1 MAPAEDT
8 ALDDSRRH
16 LEIHNRV
23 AEAFLTLAGDEVYGA
38 VLDIVREVFESPLGI
53 FGYIDEDGALVCPSL
68 TRDVWQEC
76 AMAGKDY
83 RFPPESWGQSLWGR
97 AIRERRPLFTNE
109 PCRVP
114 AGHLP
119 IRRVLCVP
127 IVDQGESI
135 GIVNVA
141 NRDRDYD
148 DRDAA
153 ELWTICSHI
162 APVLNARLQR
172 DRHEKHRRRA
182 EAELLRARDELE
194 QRVIERTA
202 ELSEANARL
211 RQEIAERGRVEHAL
225 RAANRLLERLFSTTA
240 VAIAYLDSRGCFIR
254 VNRAFAE
261 IAGLSPDYFPGRQY
275 DEILGHD
282 EIAAALAEAAATGRP
297 AEAFGRPLEVRSAAG
312 GDPVHCDWSIQP
324 VLGAGGGVEGLVL
337 TMRDVSRRLRAE
349 ALARRHQEE
358 LAHVSRL
365 GVMGEMVSAIAHEV
379 NQPLCAI
386 VAFAQACRRLLGDR
400 PDCPPEAREA
410 LEQIAGQA
418 RRAGDIVHHLRE
430 FSRRREPR
438 RAAVSINDIV
448 RSAVGFMAP
457 VLHPRG
463 LGVRLELA
471 ENLPPVSADQIQ
483 IEQVLVNLLRNAVE
497 AMSDLPPEQRVPV
510 VRTLLPQEG
519 IVEVEVRDCGSGLSA
534 DGLERVFEPFFSTK
548 PDGMGIGLPLSRSIV
563 EAHGGRLWV
572 VPNCDR
578 GVSFHFT
585 LPVHDADRPGD

>member
-1 MAPAEDT
+1 
-8 ALDDSRRH
+8 
-16 LEIHNRV
+16 V
-23 AEAFLTLAGDEVYGA
+23 AEAFLTLAGDEVYSA
-38 VLDIVREVFESPLGI
+38 VLDIVREVFDSPLGI

-68 TRDVWQEC
+68 TRDVWQQC
-76 AMAGKDY
+76 AMADKDY
-83 RFPPESWGQSLWGR
+83 RFPPETWGQTIWGR
-97 AIRERRPLFTNE
+97 AIRERRPLWTNR

-114 AGHLP
+114 AGHLA
-119 IRRVLCVP
+119 ILRVLCVP
-127 IVDQGESI
+127 IVDHDQSI
-135 GIVNVA
+135 GIINVA
-141 NRDRDYD
+141 NRDRDYE

-172 DRHEKHRRRA
+172 DRHERHRRRA
-182 EAELLRARDELE
+182 EEELRRARDELE

-240 VAIAYLDSRGCFIR
+240 VSIAYLDTRACFIR

-261 IAGLSPDYFPGRQY
+261 IAGFAPEYFPGRQY
-275 DEILGHD
+275 DEVLGHD
-282 EIAAALAEAAATGRP
+282 EIAAALAGAAATGRP
-297 AEAFGRPLEVRSAAG
+297 AEAFGRPLEVRSAG
-312 GDPVHCDWSIQP
+312 SGDPLYCDWSVQP
-324 VLGAGGGVEGLVL
+324 VLGAAGQVEGLVL
-337 TMRDVSRRLRAE
+337 TMLDVSARVRAE
-349 ALARRHQEE
+349 TQARRHQEE

-386 VAFAQACRRLLGDR
+386 VAAAQACQRILAGR
-400 PDCPPEAREA
+400 PDCPGDAREA
-410 LEQIAGQA
+410 LEHVVRQA
-418 RRAGDIVHHLRE
+418 RRAGEIVHHLRE

-438 RAAVSINDIV
+438 RTSVSINDIA
-448 RSAVGFMAP
+448 RSAVDFMSPGFRS
-457 VLHPRG
+457 RG
-463 LGVRLELA
+463 PGVRLELA
-471 ENLPPVSADQIQ
+471 EDLPPVSADPIQ

-510 VRTLLPQEG
+510 LRTSLPQEG
-519 IVEVEVRDCGSGLSA
+519 IVEVEVCDCGSGLTA
-534 DGLERVFEPFFSTK
+534 DGFERVFEPFFSTK

-572 VPNCDR
+572 VPNPDR
-578 GVSFHFT
+578 GVCFHFT
-585 LPVHDADRPGD
+585 LPAGDAGQSDG